1 MREKTPHGKIC
12 IAFTPDEEVGGGAQ
26 YLRIKEFG
34 ATYGYTLDGSHEGEI
49 QFENFNAASGHVT
62 IQGKGIHP
70 GSAKGKM
77 KNALLIA
84 MEFQALLPAFENPMY
99 TEGYEGFYHL
109 DHMEGDVEGAQ
120 MAYIIRDHDREK
132 FEQKKA
138 FFEKAAEFLNAKY
151 GAGTVTAV
159 VKDSYYNMKE
169 KIEPH
174 MELIHIAE
182 NAMRKNGVT
191 PVISPVRG
199 GTDGARLSYMGLPCP
214 NLCTGGHNYHGKYE
228 YVCVESMEQT
238 VNILTEIVKSFAVG
252 KNVD

>member
-1 MREKTPHGKIC
+1 M
-12 IAFTPDEEVGGGAQ
+12 
-26 YLRIKEFG
+26 
-34 ATYGYTLDGSHEGEI
+34 
-49 QFENFNAASGHVT
+49 T

-138 FFEKAAEFLNAKY
+138 FF
-151 GAGTVTAV
+151 
-159 VKDSYYNMKE
+159 
-169 KIEPH
+169 
-174 MELIHIAE
+174 
-182 NAMRKNGVT
+182 
-191 PVISPVRG
+191 
-199 GTDGARLSYMGLPCP
+199 
-214 NLCTGGHNYHGKYE
+214 
-228 YVCVESMEQT
+228 
-238 VNILTEIVKSFAVG
+238 
-252 KNVD
+252 

>member
-1 MREKTPHGKIC
+1 M
-12 IAFTPDEEVGGGAQ
+12 
-26 YLRIKEFG
+26 
-34 ATYGYTLDGSHEGEI
+34 
-49 QFENFNAASGHVT
+49 
-62 IQGKGIHP
+62 
-70 GSAKGKM
+70 
-77 KNALLIA
+77 
-84 MEFQALLPAFENPMY
+84 
-99 TEGYEGFYHL
+99 
-109 DHMEGDVEGAQ
+109 EGAQ

-191 PVISPVRG
+191 PVISP
-199 GTDGARLSYMGLPCP
+199 GTRWNRRRQTVLHGTSVP

-238 VNILTEIVKSFAVG
+238 VNILTEIVKKFCSRKKCRLIDKKSDLYNKIFSLAI
-252 KNVD
+252 